1 MRRHGGGRPGREGA
15 MDVRTVL
22 LLALAALVL
31 LAVAFRAVSTP
42 LKVLLKVGLNTLLG
56 LAALLLVNATTD
68 FTGLHLG
75 VNLFNGLVV
84 GVLGIPGLVLL
95 LLVQWVVT

>member
-1 MRRHGGGRPGREGA
+1 M
-15 MDVRTVL
+15 
-22 LLALAALVL
+22 
-31 LAVAFRAVSTP
+31 
-42 LKVLLKVGLNTLLG
+42 VGLNTLLG

>member
-1 MRRHGGGRPGREGA
+1 M
-15 MDVRTVL
+15 L
-22 LLALAALVL
+22 
-31 LAVAFRAVSTP
+31 FRS
-42 LKVLLKVGLNTLLG
+42 
-56 LAALLLVNATTD
+56 LLLVNATTA

>member
-1 MRRHGGGRPGREGA
+1 

-31 LAVAFRAVSTP
+31 LAVAARAFSTP

-56 LAALLLVNATTD
+56 LAALLLVNATTA

-75 VNLFNGLVV
+75 VNLFNGL
-84 GVLGIPGLVLL
+84 VLGIPGLVLL

>member
-22 LLALAALVL
+22 LLALAAL
-31 LAVAFRAVSTP
+31 
-42 LKVLLKVGLNTLLG
+42 
-56 LAALLLVNATTD
+56 LLVNATTA

>member
-1 MRRHGGGRPGREGA
+1 M
-15 MDVRTVL
+15 
-22 LLALAALVL
+22 
-31 LAVAFRAVSTP
+31 
-42 LKVLLKVGLNTLLG
+42 GLNTLLG
-56 LAALLLVNATTD
+56 LAALLLVNATTA

>member
-1 MRRHGGGRPGREGA
+1 

-31 LAVAFRAVSTP
+31 LAVAARAFSTP

-56 LAALLLVNATTD
+56 LAALLLVNATTA

>member
-31 LAVAFRAVSTP
+31 LAVARAFSTP

-56 LAALLLVNATTD
+56 LAALLLVNATTA

>member
-1 MRRHGGGRPGREGA
+1 MRRHGGGRPGREGE

-31 LAVAFRAVSTP
+31 LAVAAWAFSTP

-56 LAALLLVNATTD
+56 LAALLLVNATTA

>member
-1 MRRHGGGRPGREGA
+1 MRRHGGGRPGREGE

-31 LAVAFRAVSTP
+31 LAVAARAFSTP

-56 LAALLLVNATTD
+56 LAALLLVNATTA

>member
-1 MRRHGGGRPGREGA
+1 MRGHGGGRPRREDA
-15 MDVRTVL
+15 MDIKTIL
-22 LLALAALVL
+22 LLVLAGLIL
-31 LAVAFRAVSTP
+31 LAVAAHAFSTP
-42 LKVLLKVGLNTLLG
+42 LKVLLKVGLNTVLG
-56 LAALLLVNATTD
+56 LAALLLVNSTSG

-84 GVLGIPGLVLL
+84 GILGVPGLVLL

>member
-31 LAVAFRAVSTP
+31 LAVAARAFSTP
-42 LKVLLKVGLNTLLG
+42 LKVLLKVG
-56 LAALLLVNATTD
+56 D
-68 FTGLHLG
+68 RKS
-75 VNLFNGLVV
+75 VV
-84 GVLGIPGLVLL
+84 
-95 LLVQWVVT
+95 

>member
-22 LLALAALVL
+22 LPALVL
-31 LAVAFRAVSTP
+31 LAVAARAFSTP

-56 LAALLLVNATTD
+56 LAALLLVNATTA

>member
-1 MRRHGGGRPGREGA
+1 MRRHGGGRPGREGE
-15 MDVRTVL
+15 MDVRTVV

-31 LAVAFRAVSTP
+31 LAVAARAFSTP

-56 LAALLLVNATTD
+56 LAALLLVNATTA